1 MTSLEGC
8 ISFWESKLFH
18 DKYLLEP
25 STIVLIENTI
35 KFLKKLQENEKNLI
49 SSEVSVK

>member
-8 ISFWESKLFH
+8 ISFWESKLFY

-35 KFLKKLQENEKNLI
+35 KFLKRLQGSENNLI
-49 SSEVSVK
+49 TLENKIE